1 MAGKYHLLLIGAA
14 LFAGGLVL
22 YYNGEIPDDPFAA
35 EDLGAVAAYTGIAL
49 MVGGVGLM
57 GFWAYRSYA

>member
-1 MAGKYHLLLIGAA
+1 MAGNYHLLLIGAA

-22 YYNGEIPDDPFAA
+22 YYNGENPGDPFRG
-35 EDLGAVAAYTGIAL
+35 EDLGAAAAYTGIAL
-49 MVGGVGLM
+49 MVGGVGLI